1 MEDRQAW
8 RTLAAQVLDH
18 LEEGV
23 HVVDAQGRTVFYNA
37 KMAAMEQMRPEDVLG
52 RPIQEVFRFQE
63 AGGSTLLEAVREG
76 RVTRNVRQT
85 YFNSH
90 GTRITTINH
99 TYPLRLGDHIVGA
112 VEIARDVTR
121 VERLQEHLAAGTG
134 ARYTFDAIVHA
145 SAAMDEVVEQA
156 RRAARTDSSILIV
169 GETGTGKE
177 LLAQS
182 IHQASPRAA
191 GPFVAQNCAAL
202 PEALMEGI
210 LFGTAKGAFTGA
222 IDRPGLF
229 EQAHG
234 GTLLLDEL
242 NAMSPALQAK
252 LLRVLQERTVRRLGD
267 TKERRVD
274 VRIVATMN
282 DDPLA
287 ALSAGHLRR
296 DLFYRLSVVTLVLPP
311 LRERMEDV
319 PVLVRTFIGKYN
331 RLFGLHVQG
340 VTPHLMRAFLRYHW
354 PGNVRELEHTVEG
367 AMNLVQGEEW
377 LQTHHLPLYL
387 RRRFEAEADAPE
399 GSGGSVAQAQA
410 QGAAQDAAKDASG
423 RLRDRLAG
431 YERAVLADVL
441 ARHGGNISAAAR
453 ELGTTRQNLQY
464 HLRKVGL
471 RPRR

>member
-1 MEDRQAW
+1 MEDWQTW
-8 RTLAAQVLDH
+8 RTLVAQLLDH

-23 HVVDAQGRTVFYNA
+23 HVVDARGRTVFYNA

-63 AGGSTLLEAVREG
+63 TDGSTLLEAVREG

-99 TYPLRLGDHIVGA
+99 TYPLRLGDHVVGA
-112 VEIARDVTR
+112 VEIAHDVTR

-134 ARYTFDAIVHA
+134 ARYTFDAIVRA

-182 IHQASPRAA
+182 IHQASPRAS

-267 TKERRVD
+267 TKERQVD

-287 ALSAGHLRR
+287 ALSAGRLRR

-331 RLFGLHVQG
+331 RLFGLNVQG
-340 VTPHLMRAFLRYHW
+340 VAPDLMRAFLRYHW
-354 PGNVRELEHTVEG
+354 PGNVRELEHT
-367 AMNLVQGEEW
+367 
-377 LQTHHLPLYL
+377 
-387 RRRFEAEADAPE
+387 
-399 GSGGSVAQAQA
+399 
-410 QGAAQDAAKDASG
+410 
-423 RLRDRLAG
+423 
-431 YERAVLADVL
+431 
-441 ARHGGNISAAAR
+441 
-453 ELGTTRQNLQY
+453 
-464 HLRKVGL
+464 
-471 RPRR
+471 